1 MSKKNTT
8 SASQSKSISQRLKEY
23 NKNLYDFLSKEVI
36 NWYYLEHKCL
46 TMNQMIKFKTV
57 SKDIDNILTLMVAY
71 RFVEKLQRITL
82 NKTKPF
88 AQITP
93 KDIDARP
100 NANGYDIVYKKDDLI
115 LVAEVKCI
123 LPCENNNTTYGA
135 EQKEGIIKDLKGLV
149 YKTSKS
155 KSDNQIT
162 NDQFNSAYK
171 FLVLIEGNELAMQ
184 QVLGDINKYDPLDS
198 TKRMKQE
205 LRELAVFLKGE
216 KNINN
221 MRIVNFEDSKTLS
234 PSVVNVMYIQP
245 DDNLISDL
253 LDEKNNGCNISA
265 QL

>member
-8 SASQSKSISQRLKEY
+8 SASQSKSISQRLNDY

-71 RFVEKLQRITL
+71 RFVEKLQGITL

-88 AQITP
+88 EQITP
-93 KDIDARP
+93 KVIDARP

-115 LVAEVKCI
+115 LVAEIKCI
-123 LPCENNNTTYGA
+123 MPCENNNTTYGA
-135 EQKEGIIKDLKGLV
+135 EQKEGIIKDLTGLV
-149 YKTSKS
+149 KIKD
-155 KSDNQIT
+155 KAIEQKQIEE
-162 NDQFNSAYK
+162 QEFNNAYK
-171 FLVLIEGNELAMQ
+171 FMVLIDGNQTAMNQ
-184 QVLGDINKYDPLDS
+184 ILEQINKYPP
-198 TKRMKQE
+198 KKMKKE
-205 LRELAVFLKGE
+205 LKALADFLKGSE
-216 KNINN
+216 NINK
-221 MRIVNFEDSKTLS
+221 MSIVNFEDSKTLS
-234 PSVVNVMYIQP
+234 TSKVYVMYIQP